1 MKKGFKKI
9 LSIMLSIC
17 LLLSVSFV
25 SASITVAAAEKV
37 TDYYVGYGGTGDGS
51 SLSKMAPTVAKA
63 IETINANGFVA
74 GDTVNVW
81 IVQDIDSVARMDQTT
96 PYHNLAAW
104 GGTVPSHTAKIIVK
118 PLSTNQSK
126 NASIPTYLA
135 MDPQVGQITQLA
147 IGGPTEFQNLGIV
160 YCSNQYTGDNRW
172 VISGNGHD
180 LTIGKG
186 VAYYMFGYKAS
197 TVANWTG
204 QAPGSI
210 LNLSTSVV
218 HSSGTYNNPINLT
231 INSDNIRYH
240 AMVIDFAGNTGDSTY
255 KQDVNIYFN
264 GDIYGTYIRTGTR
277 QADKTIIYEKN
288 LNVKVTTA
296 CTIRGKTGSSKVT
309 VKGGVQLITNNKAKF
324 GWTNDTDYSFDTHI
338 AGNCYKDTAFTTPAD
353 YWNISVDQADV
364 DKIDFVKNTTGKFEI
379 ARNFI
384 ATATNATTGVTTNSE
399 NGILDLSG
407 APGKYTVTFTY
418 SKVEEETHNYD
429 DLINYRGYNSDL
441 TKFDGA
447 LANTFKKLDTISE
460 FNIVY
465 MGGSGTKGEA
475 AGTWREQVGNWFTNN
490 YQSVTIN
497 NIDKSLEN
505 TGTTFGALRVRRD
518 VVSKI
523 PNLVFI
529 EYTLDDY
536 KQGVSASKS
545 QMQLETIVREIKEAY
560 PSCDIVVLF
569 ASSENM
575 GDELYAQANAH
586 EAICERYD
594 ISSINLG
601 SNKDLYFNIIS
612 EFLVNTLLFGE
623 YGDSINVTNQTLP
636 EVVNKYLF
644 DGNKEFIYP
653 VDLEFTSVGGSS
665 YDEDAKALGI
675 PDYVGVINL
684 PVNSKDT
691 VTVEFDGTALYM
703 LNSKNFGTDKSFKVS
718 LDGGENWEVKNYSGN
733 IVTKVVSGLDGG
745 KHTAIIEPAINADAD
760 VCGFYSFDL
769 EKSTNKLNV
778 CDLVYLDESIDNNT
792 VDYRDYNDDAAINK
806 NDLAALKK
814 ILLGETMKPEL
825 NSTKHIKPIARL
837 GWRPYTGNLPE
848 QSLIS
853 YQKAYDT
860 GHRILLCDIRTTS
873 DGYMVCC
880 HDDDISKVN
889 AYNSNGVKV
898 QAGQVKISE
907 TTLADLLT
915 YDFGKYRNQA
925 GLQILQVED
934 FLSFCKDLGDVTPV
948 LEMKVDIT
956 DKQLEEL
963 TALIK
968 KYGFEDTIMF
978 VCTDQRFAT
987 ALPNCTMG
995 DWVYTLTDGVIA
1007 RMDALTC
1014 KGKFVYVARDGGNED
1029 SVNFENYVK
1038 CKAKGID
1045 LAITYIPSTYKD
1057 YFNGL
1062 KDKGIFNY
1070 CKYIA
1075 LDEVSWLYE

>member
-17 LLLSVSFV
+17 LLLSISFV

-51 SLSKMAPTVAKA
+51 SLSKMAPTVAEA
-63 IETINANGFVA
+63 IKTINANGFVA

-104 GGTVPSHTAKIIVK
+104 GGTAPAHTAKIIVK
-118 PLSTNQSK
+118 PLATNQSK

-135 MDPQVGQITQLA
+135 MDPKVGELTQLA

-180 LTIGKG
+180 LTIGTG

-288 LNVKVTTA
+288 LNVKVTSA

-324 GWTNDTDYSFDTHI
+324 SWTNDTDYSFDTHI

-384 ATATNATTGVTTNSE
+384 ATATNVTTGATKNSE

-407 APGKYTVTFTY
+407 VPGKYTVTFTY

-429 DLINYRGYNSDL
+429 DLINYRGYNNDL

-447 LANTFKKLDTISE
+447 LANTCKKLDTISE
-460 FNIVY
+460 FNIAY
-465 MGGSGTKGEA
+465 IGGSATKDAGSWREEV
-475 AGTWREQVGNWFTNN
+475 GTWFINN
-490 YQSVTIN
+490 YPNVVIN
-497 NIDKSLEN
+497 NIDKSLKN
-505 TGTTFGALRVRRD
+505 TGTTFGALRVGRD
-518 VVSKI
+518 IISKT

-529 EYTLDDY
+529 EYALDDY
-536 KQGVSASKS
+536 LQGISAETSAR
-545 QMQLETIVREIKEAY
+545 QFETIVREIKSAY
-560 PSCDIVVLF
+560 PSCDIVALI
-569 ASSENM
+569 ASNSDL
-575 GDELYAQANAH
+575 GDKPYPQASAQ
-586 EAICERYD
+586 EEICEKYD
-594 ISSINLG
+594 ISSINIG
-601 SNKDLYFNIIS
+601 ANTEIHSAIVK

-623 YGDSINVTNQTLP
+623 YGSSYEVTNQKLP
-636 EVVNKYLF
+636 EIANKYILN
-644 DGNKEFIYP
+644 GNTSFIYP
-653 VDLEFTSVGGSS
+653 VDVDITSVGGTV
-665 YDEDAKALGI
+665 YDDEAKGLTI
-675 PDYVGVINL
+675 PDYVGVITS
-684 PVNSKDT
+684 PAASKDT
-691 VTVEFDGTALYM
+691 LTVNFEGTELY
-703 LNSKNFGTDKSFKVS
+703 LLASEGYDAQNTYKISI
-718 LDGGENWEVKNYSGN
+718 DGGEFVTENYSGN
-733 IVTKVVSGLDGG
+733 ILTQVAFGLSSGNHTVV
-745 KHTAIIEPAINADAD
+745 IEPSINSKATI
-760 VCGFYSFDL
+760 CGFYSRDL
-769 EKSTNKLNV
+769 ENCENNLTI
-778 CDLVYLDESIDNNT
+778 CDLVALDENTDIDYNNDAKIDNK
-792 VDYRDYNDDAAINK
+792 DIS
-806 NDLAALKK
+806 ALKK
-814 ILLGETMKPEL
+814 ILLGDWMRPEL

-837 GWRPYTGNLPE
+837 GWRPYTGDLPE
-848 QSLIS
+848 QSLMS
-853 YQKAYDT
+853 YQKAYDE

-880 HDDDISKVN
+880 HDDDIAKVH
-889 AYNSNGVKV
+889 AYTADGAAVG
-898 QAGQVKISE
+898 AGQVKISE
-907 TTLADLLT
+907 TTLAELLT
-915 YDFGKYRNQA
+915 YDFGKYKKQP
-925 GLQILQVED
+925 GLKVLQIED
-934 FLSFCKDLGDVTPV
+934 FLKFCKDLGDVTPV

-1014 KGKFVYVARDGGNED
+1014 KSKFIYVARDGGHED
-1029 SVNFENYVK
+1029 SINFENYVK

-1045 LAITYIPSTYKD
+1045 IAFTYIPSTYKD
-1057 YFNGL
+1057 YYNNL
-1062 KDKGIFNY
+1062 KNQGIFNY